1 MHIRASLVAQ
11 TVFLPGES
19 HGGRNLVQLR
29 GKKYACNIGAAGD
42 VDSNIGLGRS
52 PGGGYGNPLQYS

>member
-29 GKKYACNIGAAGD
+29 GKEYACNVGAAGD
-42 VDSNIGLGRS
+42 VGSNIGLGRS
-52 PGGGYGNPLQYS
+52 PG

>member
-19 HGGRNLVQLR
+19 HGQRNLVWLR
-29 GKKYACNIGAAGD
+29 GKESTCNVGAAED
-42 VDSNIGLGRS
+42 VGSNLGLGRF

>member
-19 HGGRNLVQLR
+19 HGQRNLVRLR
-29 GKKYACNIGAAGD
+29 GEEYACNVGAAGD
-42 VDSNIGLGRS
+42 VGSNIGLGRS